1 MKRGKFKYWI
11 SAICIFFIC
20 YSCTEENKETEQ
32 SKETTSSDVLM
43 YEPSDLVI
51 LMRQMEGNLAHIK
64 TTLDAG
70 NPLEEESLQEFTGIF
85 TEKPSEDVIRDSSY
99 MAIGQQ
105 FIDNYEQL
113 FTASD
118 KGSLRHIFNS
128 TIRSCI
134 TCHQNRCPGPI
145 KRIKK
150 LVIK

>member
-1 MKRGKFKYWI
+1 MDENTKIDQSI
-11 SAICIFFIC
+11 S
-20 YSCTEENKETEQ
+20 NN
-32 SKETTSSDVLM
+32 SSDVLM

-70 NPLEEESLQEFTGIF
+70 NPIDEEAHREFTGIF
-85 TEKPSEDVIRDSSY
+85 TEIPSEDVIRDSSY
-99 MAIGQQ
+99 MAIGKQ
-105 FIDNYEQL
+105 FLDNYEQL
-113 FTASD
+113 FTATD

-128 TIRSCI
+128 AVSNCI

-150 LVIK
+150 LAIK